1 MKKRKLPVTDVRP
14 YTERIKE
21 LERTTKDMEVLIAIL
36 WEFVSEKDVDEITKL
51 LKEHEDTMG

>member
-1 MKKRKLPVTDVRP
+1 MKKKKLPVTDVRP
-14 YTERIKE
+14 YVERIKE
-21 LERTTKDMEVLIAIL
+21 LERTTQDMEVLIAIL

>member
-21 LERTTKDMEVLIAIL
+21 LERTTQDMEVLIAIL
-36 WEFVSEKDVDEITKL
+36 WEFVSEKDVNEITKL
-51 LKEHEDTMG
+51 LKEHENTMG

>member
-1 MKKRKLPVTDVRP
+1 MKKRKLPVTDVKP

-21 LERTTKDMEVLIAIL
+21 LERTTQDMEVLIAIL

>member
-21 LERTTKDMEVLIAIL
+21 LERTTQDMEVLIAIL